1 MEKKK
6 SLSERKRE
14 AILDAA
20 VSVFQESGFQGASMD
35 RIAERAQV
43 SKRTV
48 YNHFTSKEA
57 LFIEITE
64 QVWRKAMDATEFPYQ
79 SDAPLAPQLTA
90 IAEQELEL
98 LGSEGYIAMARMV
111 LAEYMLSPDLARQA
125 MQKMQENEGGTKR
138 WLKAAMADKRLIK
151 VDPEFAATQFMSQI
165 KAFAFW
171 PQIVG
176 HAPNPTQAE
185 RREIVA
191 AAVEMF
197 LGRYAAPK
205 KS

>member
-14 AILDAA
+14 AILNAA
-20 VSVFQESGFQGASMD
+20 VSVFQEFGFQGASMD
-35 RIAERAQV
+35 RIAERAEV

-57 LFIEITE
+57 LFIEITD
-64 QVWRKAMDATEFPYQ
+64 QMWRKAMDATKFPYQ

-98 LGSEGYIAMARMV
+98 LGSEGYIGMARMV

-125 MQKMQENEGGTKR
+125 MRKMQENEGGTKR
-138 WLKAAMADKRLIK
+138 WLKAAMADKRIIK
-151 VDPEFAATQFMSQI
+151 VDPEFAATQFMSLI
-165 KAFAFW
+165 KAFSFW
-171 PQIVG
+171 PQVVG

-197 LGRYAAPK
+197 LGRYVIK
-205 KS
+205 KES